1 MDWIDLSAFLVG
13 YLGFVVVLT
22 GYAAVSK
29 PTPGKIGLLVVA
41 TLAWIAHTLMVA
53 EIDSEGWSRVIL
65 SRVVERDPSVIV
77 ALGLG
82 GAAALSWVAAGWL
95 AVEWLGHPAEATRRR
110 VGWFHA
116 LVLVG
121 SLVGVTLG
129 TEVLLYS
136 KALRPG
142 GSERARGLRAG
153 VKVTRIATLP
163 QVPLRIAPGPEGV
176 AFVSF
181 DYYQPNGKLGG
192 GIVRVSP
199 NPDGTHSQRVVAL
212 SALLFRPYGLVA
224 HEGDLYV
231 SRSGLHAEA
240 SEGEVHYESTGVV
253 TRLRDVDGNGE
264 FEHFHDVLR
273 GLPGLRDPDTMHQN
287 AGLVFAPDGSLFVAT
302 ASADD
307 RSIDQHEWAGVV
319 LRLPP
324 GGETPEV
331 FARGLRNPFGLTVGP
346 DGSVF
351 VTDNDVEENPGD
363 EVNLVVRGAHLG
375 HPFVIGSN
383 RGEDEGFTAPIFVD
397 SNGGN
402 LTGIVLAKSPNLP
415 DEYRGS
421 LFVTDYTRD
430 RLLQIRLEGE
440 GDSTRVAEVRAIAY
454 IVGPL
459 DVAETAEG
467 DLLVVSRNDRKIY
480 RVRLR

>member
-29 PTPGKIGLLVVA
+29 PTPGKIGLLALA
-41 TLAWIAHTLMVA
+41 TLAWIAHALIVA
-53 EIDSEGWSRVIL
+53 KIEPAGLSRVIL
-65 SRVVERDPSVIV
+65 SRVSERDPSVIV

-82 GAAALSWVAAGWL
+82 GAAALSWLTAGWL

-110 VGWFHA
+110 MGWLHA
-116 LVLVG
+116 FVLVA
-121 SLVGVTLG
+121 SLAGVTLG
-129 TEVLLYS
+129 SEVLLYS

-142 GSERARGLRAG
+142 GSERGRGLRAG
-153 VKVTRIATLP
+153 VTVTRIATLP
-163 QVPLRIAPGPEGV
+163 QVPLRVAPGAEGV

-181 DYYQPNGKLGG
+181 DYYLPNGKLGG
-192 GIVRVSP
+192 GIVRLTPSA
-199 NPDGTHSQRVVAL
+199 DGAHSQRIVAL
-212 SALLFRPYGLVA
+212 SALLFRPYGLAA

-240 SEGEVHYESTGVV
+240 TEGEIRFESTGVV

-287 AGLVFAPDGSLFVAT
+287 AGLGFAPDGSLFVAT
-302 ASADD
+302 SSADN
-307 RSIDQHEWAGVV
+307 RSIDDHEWAGVV

-324 GGETPEV
+324 GGEPPEV
-331 FARGLRNPFGLTVGP
+331 FARGLRNPFGLAVGP
-346 DGSVF
+346 GGRVF

-363 EVNLVVRGAHLG
+363 EVNHVVRGAHLG
-375 HPFVIGSN
+375 HPFVIGSS

-397 SNGGN
+397 EEGGN
-402 LTGIVLAKSPNLP
+402 LTGIALTKSPNLP

-421 LFVTDYTRD
+421 LFVADYTRD
-430 RLLQIRLEGE
+430 RILQLRLDGEGE
-440 GDSTRVAEVRAIAY
+440 STRVAEARAVAY
-454 IVGPL
+454 IVGPI
-459 DVAETAEG
+459 DVAETPEG
-467 DLLVVSRNDRKIY
+467 DLLVVSRNEKAIY